1 MTQTMERLVDYPQV
15 ERSKEQLELITG
27 SMAYLAILS
36 LDVERQ
42 NPIYDDMNGNIVL
55 GYN

>member
-36 LDVERQ
+36 LDIERS
-42 NPIYDDMNGNIVL
+42 
-55 GYN
+55 

>member
-1 MTQTMERLVDYPQV
+1 MTQTMERLVDYPKV

-27 SMAYLAILS
+27 GLAYLAILS
-36 LDVERQ
+36 LDIERED
-42 NPIYDDMNGNIVL
+42 PIYNDKIGNIVL

>member
-36 LDVERQ
+36 LDIERED
-42 NPIYDDMNGNIVL
+42 PMYDDKDGTIRLSIN
-55 GYN
+55 